1 MRPLALRYVR
11 DVAAARRFYEALG
24 LEVDFASRPTRHG
37 TTTWVEMVGGR
48 GALALHGIGP
58 GDDPDDLPPVDLAF
72 EAEEPLEQVVARLA
86 AAGFAA
92 GTAIVDE
99 SFGRS
104 FCVRDPEG
112 LLVQVNELDRE
123 LQA

>member
-11 DVAAARRFYEALG
+11 DVSAARRFYEALG

-37 TTTWVEMVGGR
+37 TTTWVELVGGR
-48 GALALHGIGP
+48 GALALHGTGP
-58 GDDPDDLPPVDLAF
+58 HDADLPPVDLAF
-72 EAEEPLEQVVARLA
+72 EAEEPLEQVVARLE
-86 AAGFAA
+86 AAGFTPA
-92 GTAIVDE
+92 TAIVDE

-104 FCVRDPEG
+104 FAVRDPEG
-112 LLVQVNELDRE
+112 LLVQVNEHDRE

>member
-37 TTTWVEMVGGR
+37 TTTWVEMTGGP
-48 GALALHGIGP
+48 GALALHGIAP
-58 GDDPDDLPPVDLAF
+58 GDGADLPPVDLAF
-72 EAEEPLEQVVARLA
+72 EAEEPLEQVVARLT
-86 AAGFAA
+86 AAGFAPA
-92 GTAIVDE
+92 TAIVDE

-104 FCVRDPEG
+104 FAVRDPEG
-112 LLVQVNELDRE
+112 LLVQVNEHDRE